1 MIALAVGA
9 YLKQGTLANIIFACV
24 AVYFIARI
32 VSVVK
37 RWVNHGN
44 GRELSPGK
52 RPLFYKIYHNKNIKT
67 KP

>member
-9 YLKQGTLANIIFACV
+9 YLKQGTQANIIFACV

-44 GRELSPGK
+44 GRGIVAREATT
-52 RPLFYKIYHNKNIKT
+52 FFIKST
-67 KP
+67 IIRI

>member
-1 MIALAVGA
+1 MSKIERQTKMKITDVFMIALAVGA

-37 RWVNHGN
+37 R
-44 GRELSPGK
+44 
-52 RPLFYKIYHNKNIKT
+52 
-67 KP
+67 